1 MKIGC
6 HLSSSGGYLA
16 MAQTAESIGANVF
29 QFFTR
34 NPRGGAAKPIDKAD
48 VAAFLKYAE
57 ERKIGPILAHAP
69 YTLNAAGAEAR
80 VHEFAEDVMV
90 DDLKRLELTPGAM
103 YNFHP
108 GSHVGQGA
116 EKGIELIAAH
126 LNRVFT
132 RVCKDLSIS
141 ESGESVKG
149 TGLSTVVLLETMAGK
164 GSEVGRTFEEVRAII
179 DAAED
184 LIPHPSSLVP
194 PLGVCLDTCHVWD
207 GGYDI
212 VNDLDGVLKEFD
224 KVIGLER
231 LKAIHINDSMN
242 VCGAHKDRH
251 EKIGKGKIGLEAFR
265 RIVNHPKLK
274 DLPFYL
280 ETPCDLQGYKEEIA
294 LLKGLRK

>member
-16 MAQTAESIGANVF
+16 MAQTAVSIGANVF

-34 NPRGGAAKPIDKAD
+34 NPRGGAAKPVDKSD
-48 VAAFLKYAE
+48 VAAFLKYADE
-57 ERKIGPILAHAP
+57 NGIGPILAHAP
-69 YTLNAAGAEAR
+69 YTLNAAGAEPR
-80 VHEFAEDVMV
+80 VREFAEEVMV

-116 EKGIELIAAH
+116 EKGIELISSH

-132 RVCKDLSIS
+132 RA
-141 ESGESVKG
+141 GG
-149 TGLSTVVLLETMAGK
+149 RLSTTVLLETMAGK
-164 GSEVGRTFEEVRAII
+164 GSEVGRNFEEIRAII
-179 DAAED
+179 DATEK
-184 LIPHPSSLVP
+184 LNTYHSSP
-194 PLGVCLDTCHVWD
+194 ITRTPIGVCLDTCHVWD

-212 VNDLDGVLKEFD
+212 VNDLDGVLAEFD
-224 KVIGLER
+224 KVIGLGR

-242 VCGAHKDRH
+242 VLAAHKDRH
-251 EKIGKGKIGLEAFR
+251 EKIGKGKIGLEAFA
-265 RIVNHPKLK
+265 RIVNHPKLR

-280 ETPCDLQGYKEEIA
+280 ETPCDLQGYREEIA

>member
-16 MAQTAESIGANVF
+16 MAQTAVSIGANVF

-48 VAAFLKYAE
+48 VAAFLEYA
-57 ERKIGPILAHAP
+57 KKNGIGPILAHAP

-80 VHEFAEDVMV
+80 VRDFAEDVMV

-108 GSHVGQGA
+108 GSHVGQGT
-116 EKGIELIAAH
+116 EKGIELIAGH

-141 ESGESVKG
+141 ESGESVKRG
-149 TGLSTVVLLETMAGK
+149 GLSTIVLLETMAGK
-164 GSEVGRTFEEVRAII
+164 GSEVGRSFEEVRAII
-179 DAAED
+179 DATESAIEQSNNRT
-184 LIPHPSSLVP
+184 I
-194 PLGVCLDTCHVWD
+194 LGVCLDTCHVWD

-242 VCGAHKDRH
+242 VLAAHKDRH

-294 LLKGLRK
+294 LLKGLRN